1 MKKYLFYW
9 SLFIVIFAAIFAWWW
24 TLPTNYIERLTT
36 LSVPVES
43 TLFSES
49 TESANVHLYRVGSS
63 DVKKIIE
70 GCEFHGGTFAST
82 GQTSA
87 TGLSSNTAFSALGL
101 FKSDHIGCLIK
112 GNKENNGWEFF
123 VKDDLLYFQVNH

>member
-1 MKKYLFYW
+1 MKKYLVYW
-9 SLFIVIFAAIFAWWW
+9 SLFIVIFAALFAWWW
-24 TLPTNYIERLTT
+24 MRPTNYIERLTT

-49 TESANVHLYRVGSS
+49 TDSAKVYLYKAGSS

-82 GQTSA
+82 DQTSA
-87 TGLSSNTAFSALGL
+87 IALSGNAAFSALGL

-112 GNKENNGWEFF
+112 GTKENDGWEFF

>member
-1 MKKYLFYW
+1 MKKYLVYW
-9 SLFIVIFAAIFAWWW
+9 SIFIVIFAVLFAWWW
-24 TLPTNYIERLTT
+24 TRPTHYIERLTT

-49 TESANVHLYRVGSS
+49 TGSANVYLYKVGSA

-87 TGLSSNTAFSALGL
+87 AGFSSNTAFSALGL

-112 GNKENNGWEFF
+112 GNKEKDNWEFF
-123 VKDDLLYFQVNH
+123 VKDDLLYFQVSH